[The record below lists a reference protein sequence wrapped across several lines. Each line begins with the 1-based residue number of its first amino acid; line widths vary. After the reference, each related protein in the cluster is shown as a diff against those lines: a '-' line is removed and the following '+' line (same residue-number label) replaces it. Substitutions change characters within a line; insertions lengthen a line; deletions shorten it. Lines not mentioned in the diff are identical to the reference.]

1 MIRLRRDITE
11 RGRELE
17 GVLKL
22 YNKFVKPVSFIP
34 LVSTCMYIFLHAC
47 TCLYM
52 HVYVIYTCMY
62 MLFIHACTSVVS
74 ISGFHLGVGVFVSC

>member
-22 YNKFVKPVSFIP
+22 YNKFVKPVSLDFW
-34 LVSTCMYIFLHAC
+34 FLHAC
-47 TCLYM
+47 TCCLYM
-52 HVYVIYTCMY
+52 HVHVVCTCMY
-62 MLFIHACTSVVS
+62 MLFIHACTSVV
-74 ISGFHLGVGVFVSC
+74 GFHI